1 MIKHQFLLDVELLY
15 YFLLFCLELEKEI
28 EELKSKAASGGADDI
43 IQVRIHN
50 GFLMHC
56 VIIAEIDLQK

>member
-1 MIKHQFLLDVELLY
+1 MIKHQFLLDMKVLY
-15 YFLLFCLELEKEI
+15 CFLLFCLELEKEI

-50 GFLMHC
+50 GFLMYC
-56 VIIAEIDLQK
+56 IILTEIDLQK

>member
-1 MIKHQFLLDVELLY
+1 MKVLY
-15 YFLLFCLELEKEI
+15 CFLLFCLELEKEI

-50 GFLMHC
+50 GFLMYC
-56 VIIAEIDLQK
+56 IILTEIDLQK